1 MKKISFEDLKEYKGF
16 DQIDKK
22 VKFIEENR
30 HICEYLIRELNQSID
45 LDYVKQSE
53 MIEDNKD
60 HELSSFVLDENTKV
74 LRSEPPVPWDR
85 LRAAKTQEEYYEI
98 IGEQRDASTLILV
111 KDLPDGTHETK
122 EYKNSGHL
130 IAVGYALR
138 QARKDRKLIESGEH
152 VDMESD
158 FIEYVNEKLIST
170 VMLGGPTAGYGRY
183 RSRVYRYGEFTELNV
198 RLSGAKFSTTPG
210 AFVYD
215 EMHDLVREYNESD
228 LHPILKA
235 IVFKTKFIRIH
246 PFCDFNG
253 RTSRILLNYMLVRYG
268 YPTVTIKG
276 RQRDRYINAMEKA
289 ILDDDYSQ
297 MIDIIKKLLNQRCDK
312 YISIIKECAKD
323 QDLELENEI

>member
-1 MKKISFEDLKEYKGF
+1 MKKISFEDLKDYKGF
-16 DQIDKK
+16 EEIDQK

-30 HICEYLIRELNQSID
+30 HICEYLIRGLNLSID

-53 MIEDNKD
+53 MIEENKD
-60 HELSSFVLDENTKV
+60 HELSKFVLTEDTKV
-74 LRSEPPVPWDR
+74 LRSEPKVPWER
-85 LRAAKTQEEYYEI
+85 LRQAKDKEEYYDI
-98 IGEQRDASTLILV
+98 LSEQRDASTLILI
-111 KDLPDGTHETK
+111 KDNPDGTSTSQ

-138 QARKDRKLIESGEH
+138 QARKDRKQIMNGEH

-198 RLSGAKFSTTPG
+198 RISGAKFSTTPG
-210 AFVYD
+210 AQVYD
-215 EMHDLVREYNESD
+215 EMQELVKEYNESN

-235 IVFKTKFIRIH
+235 IVFKTKFVRIH
-246 PFCDFNG
+246 PFSDFNG

-276 RQRDRYINAMEKA
+276 RQRERYIKA
-289 ILDDDYSQ
+289 LETAIIEDEYSQ
-297 MIDIIKKLLNQRCDK
+297 LIDIIKKLMDQRCDK
-312 YISIIKECAKD
+312 YIDLIQDSAKEKG
-323 QDLELENEI
+323 LEL